1 MSSNNFFI
9 FDACYEKP
17 NTITDSSFERH
28 LTNNFYASRVSSVEE
43 CQTQS
48 LRNNSDFFLIN
59 DISTSLK
66 NTFTNCYIPK
76 IENNRNPTL
85 FGSTSQI
92 VRGQQNIFN
101 SLFRSTTTLNSNPY
115 NKITLGINDI
125 CNNLMYNK
133 NKDVADQRC
142 FRYTLDSQIYTPR
155 KYYAYYKKPIL
166 NAENI
171 NRLESIKHPRDYS
184 NNLVTLESYKQK
196 LRIDIANPNNNSALV
211 TAFKNYIC
219 YYTPSYEEILTTEIN
234 NLKQVYND
242 FSSKLNEIKLDLSS
256 INYSNSFDD
265 DALKALN
272 LNIASKKHELNS
284 LLGSGGAN
292 NGRLDDTTLLTQF
305 KIVEN
310 SILLLLIVCAIF
322 FLTKSKKTILA
333 T

>member
-1 MSSNNFFI
+1 MNNYFT
-9 FDACYEKP
+9 FDACYRKP
-17 NTITDSSFERH
+17 DAITDSSFERH
-28 LTNNFYASRVSSVEE
+28 LTNNFYKSSVSSVEE

-59 DISTSLK
+59 DINTSLK
-66 NTFTNCYIPK
+66 NTITNCYIPK
-76 IENNRNPTL
+76 ISNSNQTL
-85 FGSTSQI
+85 FGSNTER
-92 VRGQQNIFN
+92 VRGQQFIFD
-101 SLFRSTTTLNSNPY
+101 SLFKSDNTIAPYIKETPNP
-115 NKITLGINDI
+115 TDI
-125 CNNLMYNK
+125 CNTLMYNI
-133 NKDVADQRC
+133 NRSRADLNQQC
-142 FRYTLDSQIYTPR
+142 FRYTLDSQVYTPR

-171 NRLESIKHPRDYS
+171 NRLNSIKHPSDYS
-184 NNLVTLESYKQK
+184 NNLVTLQSYKEL
-196 LRIDIANPNNNSALV
+196 LRIDEADSTNNGALV
-211 TAFKNYIC
+211 AAFEKYIC
-219 YYTPSYEEILTTEIN
+219 SNSPSDKEKLTTQIN

-242 FSSKLNEIKLDLSS
+242 FSTNLNEIKMDLSS
-256 INYSNSFDD
+256 INYINSFDD

-272 LNIASKKHELNS
+272 LNIASKKHELNG

-310 SILLLLIVCAIF
+310 SILLLLIICAIF

>member
-1 MSSNNFFI
+1 MNNYFT
-9 FDACYEKP
+9 FDACYKKP
-17 NTITDSSFERH
+17 STITDSSFERH
-28 LTNNFYASRVSSVEE
+28 LTNNFYKSSVSSVEE

-59 DISTSLK
+59 DINTSLK
-66 NTFTNCYIPK
+66 NTITNCYIPK
-76 IENNRNPTL
+76 ISNSNQTL
-85 FGSTSQI
+85 FGSNTER
-92 VRGQQNIFN
+92 VRGQQFIFD
-101 SLFRSTTTLNSNPY
+101 SLFKSDDTIAPYIKQETPNPM
-115 NKITLGINDI
+115 DI
-125 CNNLMYNK
+125 CNTLMFNQNK
-133 NKDVADQRC
+133 NVADQIC
-142 FRYTLDSQIYTPR
+142 FKYTLDSQVYTPR

-171 NRLESIKHPRDYS
+171 NRLNSIKHPRDYS
-184 NNLVTLESYKQK
+184 NNLVTLQSYKE
-196 LRIDIANPNNNSALV
+196 LLTIDIANPEKNSDLV
-211 TAFKNYIC
+211 AAFEKYIC
-219 YYTPSYEEILTTEIN
+219 SNSPSDKELLTTEIN

-242 FSSKLNEIKLDLSS
+242 FRTKLNEIKLDLSS
-256 INYSNSFDD
+256 INYINSFDD

-272 LNIASKKHELNS
+272 LSIASKKHELNG

-310 SILLLLIVCAIF
+310 SILLLLIICAIF